1 MGAGGDEDTK
11 LNKTVSSRTSQ
22 SIKKIG
28 IYNIFIV
35 IPVSARIEA
44 EVLQKLTEGKLVLTG
59 EIFGHFVEE
68 ESFILDFVEQIGF
81 HRLVFEVGTFRKRE
95 QFGQRPEDQEIGRH
109 GLSRQV
115 QHEHKGA

>member
-44 EVLQKLTEGKLVLTG
+44 EVL
-59 EIFGHFVEE
+59 
-68 ESFILDFVEQIGF
+68 
-81 HRLVFEVGTFRKRE
+81 
-95 QFGQRPEDQEIGRH
+95 
-109 GLSRQV
+109 
-115 QHEHKGA
+115 